1 MENYLKF
8 FRGFMRKKVKVLRIM
23 KLTLMLLILGVWQV
37 SAKVYSQNAKINIQ
51 VIEMELSEFL
61 WELQQNSEVV
71 FVYRTSDLEGY
82 EKISLE
88 KENASVT
95 EILEEVLS
103 NTDLE
108 YKFDKD
114 VIVISKKHEKIVLPL
129 NEQQQQQQQKEK
141 KELKGKVTDKDGVP
155 LPGVSVVIKGTT
167 NGTATDANG
176 DYSISFEMR
185 YCYFPLLECCHKRSL
200 IMGKPN

>member
-141 KELKGKVTDKDGVP
+141 K
-155 LPGVSVVIKGTT
+155 
-167 NGTATDANG
+167 N
-176 DYSISFEMR
+176 
-185 YCYFPLLECCHKRSL
+185 
-200 IMGKPN
+200 